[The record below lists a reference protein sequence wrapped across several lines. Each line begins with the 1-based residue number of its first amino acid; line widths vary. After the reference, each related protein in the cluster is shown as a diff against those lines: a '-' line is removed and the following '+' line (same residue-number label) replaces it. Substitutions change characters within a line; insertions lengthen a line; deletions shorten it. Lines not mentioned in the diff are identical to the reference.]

1 VNGAEALVRTLTGHG
16 VEVCFGNP
24 GTSEMQVVA
33 ALDTVPGLRAV
44 LALFEGVATGAADG
58 YGRMTG
64 RPAAVLL
71 HLGPGL
77 ANGLAN
83 LHNARRAAT
92 PIVLIV
98 GDHAT
103 DHKNYDAPLESDIE
117 ALAGWAH
124 SWLRRTGPGG
134 VATDAAA
141 AVTAALTPP
150 GRIATLVLPADV
162 AWSDGPGPLLA
173 APAGLSGHDAPAGH
187 GDPARSAGAARPA
200 GHGDPATIGGYAGP
214 AGSAGA
220 ARPAGHGDPATIGGY
235 ARPAGPGGA
244 ARPAAPAGVPARS
257 AVSGAALAAAREA
270 LTTGK
275 PSVLLLGGPATREPG
290 LVAAAR
296 IAEAT
301 GARVLCET
309 FPARLE
315 RGAGLPPLERLPY
328 LAEVA
333 ADQLAGTQQVVLAA
347 ARAPVSFFAY
357 PGRRGDLLPPGCAV
371 HRLGG
376 RETDVVGA
384 LTALADELGAPADP
398 PRQAAA
404 RPELPTGELTGA
416 SFADVIGALLPE
428 RAIVVD
434 EANTAGRALPGATA
448 GAPRHDWLTLTGGAI
463 GQGLPVAVGAAVAC
477 PDRPVLCLEADGSAM
492 YTISALWTMAREQ
505 LDITTVVLNNR
516 AYAILQLE
524 MWRVG
529 VGRPGPKAA
538 AQLDLSRPD
547 LDFVALATGMGV
559 PASRATTAEEL
570 AGALSRA
577 LAAPGPHLIEAIV
590 PPLG

>member
-1 VNGAEALVRTLTGHG
+1 VNGAQALVRTLVDSG

-24 GTSEMQVVA
+24 GTSEMQIVA
-33 ALDTVPGLRAV
+33 ALDSVPQLRAV

-83 LHNARRAAT
+83 LHNARRAAS
-92 PIVLIV
+92 PVVLLV

-103 DHKNYDAPLESDIE
+103 YHKSYDAPLESDID
-117 ALAGWAH
+117 ALAGWLH
-124 SWLRRTGPGG
+124 GWLRHSAGPAG
-134 VATDAAA
+134 VGPDAAA
-141 AVTAALTPP
+141 AVAAALAPP

-162 AWSDGPGPLLA
+162 AWSDGAEP
-173 APAGLSGHDAPAGH
+173 APA
-187 GDPARSAGAARPA
+187 AA
-200 GHGDPATIGGYAGP
+200 
-214 AGSAGA
+214 
-220 ARPAGHGDPATIGGY
+220 
-235 ARPAGPGGA
+235 
-244 ARPAAPAGVPARS
+244 VPARA
-257 AVSGAALAAAREA
+257 AVSPQAVAAVRDA
-270 LTTGK
+270 LRAGK
-275 PSVLLLGGPATREPG
+275 PTVLLLGGPATREPG

-296 IAEAT
+296 IATAT
-301 GARVLCET
+301 GARVLAET

-315 RGAGLPPLERLPY
+315 RGAGRPPLERVPY
-328 LAEVA
+328 LAEA
-333 ADQLAGTQQVVLAA
+333 AAELLDGTQQVILAG

-357 PGRRGDLLPPGCAV
+357 PGRRGDLLPAGCAV

-376 RETDVVGA
+376 RDTDVVGA
-384 LTALADELGAPADP
+384 LAELADALDAPADP
-398 PRQAAA
+398 PCQPA
-404 RPELPTGELTGA
+404 RRPALPTGELTGA

-434 EANTAGRALPGATA
+434 EANTAGRALPAATA

-477 PDRPVLCLEADGSAM
+477 PDRPVICLEADGSAM

-505 LDITTVVLNNR
+505 LDVTTVLLNNR

-529 VGRPGPKAA
+529 VGQPGPKAA
-538 AQLDLSRPD
+538 DQLHLSRPD

-559 PASRATTAEEL
+559 PASRAATAQEL
-570 AGALSRA
+570 AAAFRRA
-577 LAAPGPHLIEAIV
+577 LAEPGPHLIEAMV